1 MTLDNSEWKGK
12 LSAGIIP
19 GAGLALGSMG
29 IAGLLCHTTGSP
41 MTLSAQALL
50 WSATFVWIV
59 SVCTCFLFPS
69 GRKAW
74 IGLGSGCALVWLL
87 FFILKNMIR

>member
-1 MTLDNSEWKGK
+1 MILDNSAWRGK

-19 GAGLALGSMG
+19 GAGMALGGMG
-29 IAGLLCHTTGSP
+29 VAGLLCHTTGSP

-50 WSATFVWIV
+50 WMAVFVWIV
-59 SVCTCFLFPS
+59 SVCTCFLFSS

-74 IGLGSGCALVWLL
+74 IGLGGCCALVWLL
-87 FFILKNMIR
+87 FLILKNVIR

>member
-19 GAGLALGSMG
+19 GAGLALGGMG
-29 IAGLLCHTTGSP
+29 VAGLLCHTTGSP

-59 SVCTCFLFPS
+59 SVCACFLFSS

-74 IGLGSGCALVWLL
+74 TGLGTSCALVWLL
-87 FFILKNMIR
+87 FLILKNVIR